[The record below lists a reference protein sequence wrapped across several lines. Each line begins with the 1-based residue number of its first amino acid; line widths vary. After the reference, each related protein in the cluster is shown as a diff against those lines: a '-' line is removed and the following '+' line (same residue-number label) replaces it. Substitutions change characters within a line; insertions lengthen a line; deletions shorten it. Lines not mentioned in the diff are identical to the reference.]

1 MTGSDA
7 RPAGPGDPAALR
19 PRRILLFIHSLHGG
33 GAERVA
39 VDLSA
44 NWVRQGR
51 EVTVVTQAG
60 ARDDAYALDP
70 AVRRVVLDTA
80 GASGGGWRGAWAN
93 LRRVRALRR
102 ELARARPDIVL
113 GMMTTA
119 SVLAVLAAR
128 GLPCRVI
135 ATEHTHPPSQQ
146 LGRMWEWL
154 RRRTYPRAARVVALT
169 TDTARWIETHVPG
182 SRLAVIPNA
191 VHWPLPVGEPAVA
204 PPPAGRR
211 MLLAVGRLHPDKG
224 FDLLLDAFGRIAA
237 AHPEWDLAVLGE
249 GAERERLQA
258 AAGRAGVA
266 ARVSLP
272 GRVGNV
278 GEWYARADLYVL
290 SSRVEGLSNTLLESM
305 ASGLAPVAFD
315 CETGPREIVRPGIDG
330 VLVRPGGDPA
340 ALASELDAL
349 MRDDDRRRRLAE
361 AATAVRERFS
371 MERILGRWQNVFDQ
385 ALDQ

>member
-1 MTGSDA
+1 VTDA
-7 RPAGPGDPAALR
+7 VAGHGAQRAALR
-19 PRRILLFIHSLHGG
+19 PARILLFIHSLHGG

-39 VDLSA
+39 ADLSA
-44 NWVRQGR
+44 RWAGQGR

-60 ARDDAYALDP
+60 PRDDAYALDP

-102 ELARARPDIVL
+102 ELVRARPDIVL

-119 SVLAVLAAR
+119 SVLAVFAAR

-146 LGRMWEWL
+146 LGRMWEGL
-154 RRRTYPRAARVVALT
+154 RRLAYPRAARVVALT
-169 TDTARWIETHVPG
+169 TDTARWIEIHVPG

-191 VHWPLPVGEPAVA
+191 VHWPLAAGEPVVA

-224 FDLLLDAFGRIAA
+224 FDLLLEAFGRIAP
-237 AHPEWDLAVLGE
+237 AHPEWDLTVLGE
-249 GAERERLQA
+249 GGERARLESAVERAGL
-258 AAGRAGVA
+258 AGRVA
-266 ARVSLP
+266 LP

-278 GEWYARADLYVL
+278 GDWYARADLYVL

-315 CETGPREIVRPGIDG
+315 CETGPREIVRQDVDG
-330 VLVRPGGDPA
+330 MLVRPSGDPA
-340 ALASELDAL
+340 ALAAELDAL
-349 MRDDDRRRRLAE
+349 MRDDARRRRLGE

-371 MERILGRWQNVFDQ
+371 MERILARWQNVFDQ
-385 ALDQ
+385 ALDS